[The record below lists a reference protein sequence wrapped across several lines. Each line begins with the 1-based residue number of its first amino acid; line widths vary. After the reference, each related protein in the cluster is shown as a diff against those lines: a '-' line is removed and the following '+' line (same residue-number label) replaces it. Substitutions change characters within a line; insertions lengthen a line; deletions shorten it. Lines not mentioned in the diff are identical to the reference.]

1 MEFKNKDKK
10 SSLTR
15 AHPILISKEDVEL
28 SFVNAYLHD
37 IHSHFI
43 VSRDGKYDD
52 AKSFDW
58 ALVPERI
65 QTLKEAF
72 DNGHTIVV
80 KDMENWNLAII
91 NRCRD
96 FDGFTDVHM
105 YVSPVGATGFGWHTD
120 DKDVYVHMQIGTKIF
135 EVEEPNGA
143 ISRYSLEPGDVLF
156 IPYGARHRAIATN
169 VPSVHLG
176 FGNWPQDVTVRD
188 TYDNFPVEL
197 NLKI

>member
-1 MEFKNKDKK
+1 MEFKTQGLFSKLSKGHK
-10 SSLTR
+10 LLLTQR
-15 AHPILISKEDVEL
+15 DVEL
-28 SFVNAYLHD
+28 SFINEYLHD

-52 AKSFDW
+52 TKAFDW

-65 QTLKEAF
+65 QTLQEAF
-72 DNGHTIVV
+72 NNGHTIVV
-80 KDMENWNLAII
+80 KDMENWNVAILD
-91 NRCRD
+91 RCRD

-135 EVEEPNGA
+135 DVEEPDGTV
-143 ISRYSLEPGDVLF
+143 SRYSLEPGDVLF
-156 IPYGARHRAIATN
+156 IPYGTKHRAIATG

-176 FGNWPQDVTVRD
+176 FGNWPKGVTVRD
-188 TYDNFPVEL
+188 TYSNFPMEL
-197 NLKI
+197 TLKL